1 MVKVKRP
8 QPQLAM
14 GPCRFVNCGSAPKL
28 RVQSYT
34 RAYGQVLSDREL
46 AQRAHF
52 VTPSYQPLFPVV
64 EALMRRYGFGRL
76 RIWVK
81 PADVDIRWPGN
92 LLWYAENFT
101 QHFNIQLHAAMYHN
115 SHGPYQ

>member
-52 VTPSYQPLFPVV
+52 VTPSYQPLFPVAYSAPSKRK
-64 EALMRRYGFGRL
+64 ENLRL
-76 RIWVK
+76 RSVLRK
-81 PADVDIRWPGN
+81 
-92 LLWYAENFT
+92 
-101 QHFNIQLHAAMYHN
+101 AAN
-115 SHGPYQ
+115 R